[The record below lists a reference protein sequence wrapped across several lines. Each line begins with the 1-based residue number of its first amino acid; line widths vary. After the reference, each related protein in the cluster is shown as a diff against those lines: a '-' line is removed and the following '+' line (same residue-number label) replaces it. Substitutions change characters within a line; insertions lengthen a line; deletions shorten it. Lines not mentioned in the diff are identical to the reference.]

1 MRRTAGLVVTGV
13 LVAVTALTACQST
26 ASVTKADPAPLS
38 AAHSAAA
45 PVLQAVTIRENV
57 SNGFGGVVSF
67 VPDFHFIAPNG
78 NAVAV
83 VRELVATSGA
93 IGQTQIQNGTI
104 NIPSDVQKKGAVV
117 SGGWHCGVAMYYV
130 TLRAYII
137 DADGNRSN
145 AIEYTMHCNGG

>member
-1 MRRTAGLVVTGV
+1 MPETTGLVLTGV
-13 LVAVTALTACQST
+13 LVCVTALSACQSSS
-26 ASVTKADPAPLS
+26 SVTKADPAAPP

-57 SNGFGGVVSF
+57 PNGFGAVVSF

-93 IGQTQIQNGTI
+93 IGQTQIRNGTI
-104 NIPSDVQKKGAVV
+104 NIPPEVQKKGAIV
-117 SGGWHCGVAMYYV
+117 SGSWYCGVAVYYV